1 MSATKELLIQIVG
14 IIKIL
19 GVLFAERGGGSGK

>member
-1 MSATKELLIQIVG
+1 MSATKALLIQIVG
-14 IIKIL
+14 ITQLL